1 MSEVLCTR
9 RPGAVDTLQARHRMH
24 PRIADRAVP
33 ASFIAERRHSDLRE
47 LAVRSDGPGSFGA
60 RSSTQ
65 EYAMTNPWLKK
76 NPFMSMWLSGAHS
89 VANSAR
95 GQIAAEA
102 RRQSTTA
109 INTAARD
116 VFAVWADAMT
126 GASAAK
132 RKKRR

>member
-1 MSEVLCTR
+1 
-9 RPGAVDTLQARHRMH
+9 
-24 PRIADRAVP
+24 
-33 ASFIAERRHSDLRE
+33 
-47 LAVRSDGPGSFGA
+47 
-60 RSSTQ
+60 
-65 EYAMTNPWLKK
+65 MTNPWLKK
-76 NPFMSMWLSGAHS
+76 NPLMSMWLSGAHS